1 MAAHHIADTERDG
14 IATVTLSSPDGVEAT
29 FAPGVGMV
37 GCSLRHR
44 GDEVLGQLGG
54 LTAYR
59 DRQSTFG
66 IPLLH
71 PWANRL
77 SGFTYTAAGRT
88 VELDPS
94 SPAVHRDG
102 NGLPMHG
109 VDASARD
116 WEVVHRDAGDVRAE
130 LTARLDYGADPA
142 RLAAFPFPHVLEL
155 AIVLRGPELAITTTI
170 EAGEE
175 GPVPMSFGWH
185 PYLTLPGVPRADW
198 RVTIPAAEHLE
209 LDARSLPTGA
219 RAPAPAL
226 IDEPLGDRTFDDGY
240 ADEPMGAT
248 FAVAGGGRRIQVRFG
263 FVYRHAQVY
272 APATADVICFEP
284 MTAPADALVSG
295 DALELVPAG
304 ERRSATFAIS
314 VTDE

>member
-1 MAAHHIADTERDG
+1 MGHTVTDTEHEG
-14 IATVTLSSPDGVEAT
+14 IATVTLASPDGVEVA

-44 GDEVLGQLGG
+44 GEEVLGQLGG

-77 SGFTYTAAGRT
+77 ADHTYTAAGRT
-88 VELDPS
+88 VELDPG
-94 SPAVHRDG
+94 SPALHHDG
-102 NGLPMHG
+102 NGLPIHG

-116 WEVVHRDAGDVRAE
+116 WEVVHRDAVDVRAE
-130 LTARLDYGADPA
+130 LTARLDFGADPA
-142 RLAAFPFPHVLEL
+142 RLAAFPFPHVLEV
-155 AIVLRGPELAITTTI
+155 AVVLRHHEVSITTTI

-185 PYLTLPGVPRADW
+185 PYLALPGVDRADW

-209 LDARSLPTGA
+209 LDALSVPTGNSV
-219 RAPAPAL
+219 PAEAL
-226 IDEPLGDRTFDDGY
+226 IDVPLGDRTFDDGY
-240 ADEPMGAT
+240 AEEPMGAT

-272 APATADVICFEP
+272 APDSADVICFEP
-284 MTAPADALVSG
+284 MTAASNALISG
-295 DALELVPAG
+295 DGLRLVPAG
-304 ERRSATFAIS
+304 ERQSATFAIS
-314 VTDE
+314 VTDD

>member
-1 MAAHHIADTERDG
+1 MAHTVTDTEHEG
-14 IATVTLSSPDGVEAT
+14 IATVTLASPAGVEVA

-44 GDEVLGQLGG
+44 GEEVLGQLGG

-77 SGFTYTAAGRT
+77 AAHTYTAAGRT
-88 VELDPS
+88 VELDAD
-94 SPAVHRDG
+94 SPAVHHDG

-116 WEVVHRDAGDVRAE
+116 WEVVHREAGDVRAE
-130 LTARLDYGADPA
+130 LTARLDFGADPA
-142 RLAAFPFPHVLEL
+142 RLAAFPFPHVLEV
-155 AIVLRGPELAITTTI
+155 AVVLRHHEVAITTTI
-170 EAGEE
+170 QAGEE

-209 LDARSLPTGA
+209 LDALSIPTGA
-219 RAPAPAL
+219 RAPVDAL
-226 IDEPLGDRTFDDGY
+226 IDVPLGDRTFDDGY
-240 ADEPMGAT
+240 AEEPMGAT

-272 APATADVICFEP
+272 APDTADVICFEP
-284 MTAPADALVSG
+284 MTAPANALISG
-295 DALELVPAG
+295 DDLRLVPAG
-304 ERRSATFAIS
+304 ERQAATFAIS
-314 VTDE
+314 VTDD